1 MRSRKVR
8 SRLQARCAMQSLTRR
23 KDTVSVLSARRQTN
37 TTGVAKL
44 TTLAAQQ
51 SAEHQVR

>member
-8 SRLQARCAMQSLTRR
+8 SGPQARCAMQSLTRR